1 MPLPTRQIWKA
12 AVCEEKSNSLL
23 YPEAQL
29 FAFASPNL
37 EAEFQHLKDWILLN
51 LEWLPLYLT
60 FQNQIFRKSSINISG
75 SVFHCLRINQTQCQH
90 SKKAFRQIWAY

>member
-1 MPLPTRQIWKA
+1 MSLKENSWYWLLSHQTSPQTALLPARPIWKA

-60 FQNQIFRKSSINISG
+60 FQNQIFRKS
-75 SVFHCLRINQTQCQH
+75 
-90 SKKAFRQIWAY
+90 

>member
-1 MPLPTRQIWKA
+1 MGLLTDCLHYLLGHQTSPQIVPLPTRPVWQV

-29 FAFASPNL
+29 FAFASPNS

-60 FQNQIFRKSSINISG
+60 FQNQIL
-75 SVFHCLRINQTQCQH
+75 V
-90 SKKAFRQIWAY
+90 